1 MHENKAYA
9 HIILYENSIFVA
21 VAASKQMLNTCSQK
35 CQKGVKNGPNYNFQV
50 KVCSS
55 ACRIR
60 AYTKLIATLTALKGG
75 AVSEGILN
83 KKIAYFTQQLQQE
96 NLKYKAYRKQLTT
109 RQTTVPVDM
118 SLKPSP
124 ERWNPKKLN

>member
-1 MHENKAYA
+1 MNENKAYA
-9 HIILYENSIFVA
+9 NIILYENSIFVA
-21 VAASKQMLNTCSQK
+21 IAASKQMLNTCSEK
-35 CQKGVKNGPNYNFQV
+35 CQRSVKNGPNYNFQV

-60 AYTKLIATLTALKGG
+60 AYTKLIATLNSLKGG
-75 AVSEGILN
+75 AISEGILN

-96 NLKYKAYRKQLTT
+96 QSKYKTYRNQLKK
-109 RQTTVPVDM
+109 RQTTVPVSM